1 VTIVIESSPSATI
14 LLRMVWLYDLGA
26 RVLGFVAANP
36 VVAFMVVLATAVVLA
51 ALARRLGVIE
61 RVRRRPRATVAL
73 LVPILAIAVPLGW
86 YLASPLVLSASIDE
100 PAPVLASATARPFAS
115 TSPPSSPPSPG
126 VSRRPNAPTAAP
138 TPAPTTPPAPIALA
152 GSFHGSDD
160 FHFGRGTARLI
171 EVAPGSFVVRLEDF
185 AVRNGPDLYVYLS
198 PSADGFAAGAIELGR
213 LKADTGNQN
222 YSVPAGAF
230 DDPAHV
236 ASVVI
241 WCRQFSHLFATAP
254 LTA

>member
-1 VTIVIESSPSATI
+1 VTIVIGSSLTTAI
-14 LLRMVWLYDLGA
+14 LLAMVWLYDLGS
-26 RVLGFVAANP
+26 RVLGLVAANP
-36 VVAFMVVLATAVVLA
+36 LVALIVVLATAIVFA

-61 RVRRRPRATVAL
+61 RARRHPRATVAL
-73 LVPILAIAVPLGW
+73 LVPILAIALPLGW
-86 YLASPLVLSASIDE
+86 YLASPLVLTASIDE
-100 PAPVLASATARPFAS
+100 PAPAHASAAVSPFAS
-115 TSPPSSPPSPG
+115 TSPPSSAESPG
-126 VSRRPNAPTAAP
+126 GSRRPSAPTA
-138 TPAPTTPPAPIALA
+138 APTTPPAPIALA

-171 EVAPGSFVVRLEDF
+171 EVAPGSFIVRLEDF

-198 PSADGFAAGAIELGR
+198 RSADGYATGAIELGR

-222 YSVPAGAF
+222 YAVPAGAF
-230 DDPAHV
+230 DDPADV

-254 LTA
+254 LRTG